1 MKKKLVLL
9 MLAGMCLCATAC
21 GSSDTTAEN
30 TQVTEETNETTEA
43 VETET
48 TETETAEATET
59 EATEATETETAE
71 ATETET
77 AEATETEATEATE
90 TETTEGTDAETTEEA
105 KIDEAKLE
113 EMLTATI
120 DWIAIQYLEAENPNV
135 SGLTV
140 AQAVP
145 MAVHA
150 VGATPETFE
159 SNENFDLIIPAA
171 TLEETMKNLFG
182 TSYDTAEYTP
192 VESDRVKKAEDGSL
206 SYTIGEWGLAVPK
219 FSVESIEKDTATD
232 GFIATVN
239 YYTYD
244 EETKT
249 DSATEYTARYTLT
262 PNAESA
268 YGFVIT
274 NMVGEK
280 Q

>member
-1 MKKKLVLL
+1 MTERGKSMKKKLVLL

-30 TQVTEETNETTEA
+30 TQVTEETNETTED
-43 VETET
+43 VD
-48 TETETAEATET
+48 T
-59 EATEATETETAE
+59 EAAE
-71 ATETET
+71 
-77 AEATETEATEATE
+77 TEATE
-90 TETTEGTDAETTEEA
+90 TETTEGTDAETAEEA

-113 EMLTATI
+113 AMLTATI
-120 DWIAIQYLEAENPNV
+120 DWIAIQYFEAENPNV
-135 SGLTV
+135 SELTV

-159 SNENFDLIIPAA
+159 SNENFELIIPAA

-182 TSYDTAEYTP
+182 ISYDTAEYTP
-192 VESDRVKKAEDGSL
+192 VESDRVKKAEDGSI
-206 SYTIGEWGLAVPK
+206 SYVVGEWGLAVPK

-249 DSATEYTARYTLT
+249 DSATEYIARYTLT
-262 PNAESA
+262 PNAEST

>member
-48 TETETAEATET
+48 TEIEET
-59 EATEATETETAE
+59 EIET
-71 ATETET
+71 
-77 AEATETEATEATE
+77 TE
-90 TETTEGTDAETTEEA
+90 TETTEATDAETTEEA
-105 KIDEAKLE
+105 KIDEAKID

>member
-21 GSSDTTAEN
+21 GNSDTTGEN
-30 TQVTEETNETTEA
+30 TLVTEETNETTEA
-43 VETET
+43 VD
-48 TETETAEATET
+48 
-59 EATEATETETAE
+59 
-71 ATETET
+71 
-77 AEATETEATEATE
+77 TE
-90 TETTEGTDAETTEEA
+90 TETTEGTDGAIAEEA

-120 DWIAIQYLEAENPNV
+120 DWIAIQYFEAENPNV
-135 SGLTV
+135 SELTV

-159 SNENFDLIIPAA
+159 SNENFELIIPAA

-206 SYTIGEWGLAVPK
+206 SYAIGEWGIAVPK

-244 EETKT
+244 EETET
-249 DSATEYTARYTLT
+249 DSATQYTARYTLT
-262 PNAESA
+262 PNDESV

-280 Q
+280 AVAATEE

>member
-1 MKKKLVLL
+1 MKKKLVLF

-43 VETET
+43 VDTEAA
-48 TETETAEATET
+48 ETETAE
-59 EATEATETETAE
+59 
-71 ATETET
+71 
-77 AEATETEATEATE
+77 TEATE

-120 DWIAIQYLEAENPNV
+120 DWIAIQYFEAENPNV
-135 SGLTV
+135 SELTV

-150 VGATPETFE
+150 VGATSETFE
-159 SNENFDLIIPAA
+159 SDENFDLIIPAA

-192 VESDRVKKAEDGSL
+192 VESDRVKKAEDGSI
-206 SYTIGEWGLAVPK
+206 SYVVGEWGLAIPK

-249 DSATEYTARYTLT
+249 DSATEYIARYTLT
-262 PNAESA
+262 PNAEST

>member
-1 MKKKLVLL
+1 MTERGKSMKKKLVLL

-30 TQVTEETNETTEA
+30 TQVTEETNETTED
-43 VETET
+43 VD
-48 TETETAEATET
+48 T
-59 EATEATETETAE
+59 EAAE
-71 ATETET
+71 
-77 AEATETEATEATE
+77 TEATE
-90 TETTEGTDAETTEEA
+90 TETTEGTDAETAEEA

-113 EMLTATI
+113 EMLAATI
-120 DWIAIQYLEAENPNV
+120 DWIAIQYFEAENPNV
-135 SGLTV
+135 SELTV

-150 VGATPETFE
+150 VGATSETFE
-159 SNENFDLIIPAA
+159 SDENFDLIIPAA

-192 VESDRVKKAEDGSL
+192 VESDRVKKAEDGSI
-206 SYTIGEWGLAVPK
+206 SYVVGEWGLAVPK

-249 DSATEYTARYTLT
+249 DSATEYIARYTLT
-262 PNAESA
+262 PNAEST

>member
-30 TQVTEETNETTEA
+30 TQVTEETNETTED
-43 VETET
+43 VD
-48 TETETAEATET
+48 T
-59 EATEATETETAE
+59 EAAE
-71 ATETET
+71 
-77 AEATETEATEATE
+77 TEATE
-90 TETTEGTDAETTEEA
+90 TETTEGTDAETAEEA

-113 EMLTATI
+113 EMLAATI
-120 DWIAIQYLEAENPNV
+120 DWIAIQYFEAENPNV
-135 SGLTV
+135 SELTV

-150 VGATPETFE
+150 VGATSETFE
-159 SNENFDLIIPAA
+159 SDENFDLIIPAA

-192 VESDRVKKAEDGSL
+192 VESDRVKKAEDGSI
-206 SYTIGEWGLAVPK
+206 SYVVGEWGLAVPK

-249 DSATEYTARYTLT
+249 DSATEYIARYTLT
-262 PNAESA
+262 PNAEST

>member
-48 TETETAEATET
+48 TEIET
-59 EATEATETETAE
+59 
-71 ATETET
+71 
-77 AEATETEATEATE
+77 TE
-90 TETTEGTDAETTEEA
+90 TETTETETTEATDAETTEEA
-105 KIDEAKLE
+105 KIDEAKLD

-120 DWIAIQYLEAENPNV
+120 DWITIQYLEAETSNF
-135 SGLTV
+135 SELTV

-145 MAVHA
+145 MTVHA
-150 VGATPETFE
+150 MGPTSETFE
-159 SNENFDLIIPAA
+159 SNENYDLIIPSA

-182 TSYDTAEYTP
+182 TSYDIAEYTP

-206 SYTIGEWGLAVPK
+206 AYAVGDWGLAVPK

-239 YYTYD
+239 YYIYD

-249 DSATEYTARYTLT
+249 DSATQYTVRYTLT
-262 PNAESA
+262 PNAESV

-280 Q
+280 AVAATEE

>member
-1 MKKKLVLL
+1 

-30 TQVTEETNETTEA
+30 TQVTEETNETTED
-43 VETET
+43 VD
-48 TETETAEATET
+48 T
-59 EATEATETETAE
+59 EAAE
-71 ATETET
+71 
-77 AEATETEATEATE
+77 TEATE
-90 TETTEGTDAETTEEA
+90 TETTEGTDAETAEEA

-113 EMLTATI
+113 EMLAATI
-120 DWIAIQYLEAENPNV
+120 DWIAIQYFEAENPNV
-135 SGLTV
+135 SELTV

-150 VGATPETFE
+150 VGATSETFE
-159 SNENFDLIIPAA
+159 SDENFDLIIPAA
-171 TLEETMKNLFG
+171 ALEETMKNLFG

-192 VESDRVKKAEDGSL
+192 VESDRVKKAEDGSI
-206 SYTIGEWGLAVPK
+206 SYVVGEWGLAIPK

-249 DSATEYTARYTLT
+249 DSATEYIARYTLT
-262 PNAESA
+262 PNAEST